1 MAVMQYREA
10 LRAAMREEM
19 ERDDRVLLLGEE
31 VGGYN
36 GAYRISE
43 GLMDRFGRMRV
54 LDTPIAEEGF
64 VGMALGAAMTGLR
77 PIVEFMT
84 WNFSLVAFDQIVN
97 HVAKARYMSDGQF
110 TVPMV
115 LRGPQGGGQQLTA
128 QHSQCVEAWYVHT
141 PGLYVVAAATP
152 ADAKG
157 LLKTAIRDDN
167 PVIFLEHLGL
177 YNMKAEVPEDTE
189 YLVPLGKAATRR
201 AGADVTVFTYSKP
214 LYAALEAAEQLEVE
228 EISVEVI
235 DLRSLRPIDLEA
247 IVESVRRTHRAVV
260 VTEAWQPCGMS
271 REIAGLIYQHAFDE
285 LDAPVEE
292 VTGAEVPMPYARNLE
307 MMAIPDAD
315 KIKAAVR
322 RTLAREGTLGSLSG
336 FFERN

>member
-1 MAVMQYREA
+1 MAIMQYREA

-19 ERDDRVLLLGEE
+19 ERDDRVCLIGEE
-31 VGGYN
+31 VGAYN

-43 GLMDRFGRMRV
+43 GLLDQFGRMRV

-64 VGMALGAAMTGLR
+64 TGMALGAAFTGLR

-84 WNFSLVAFDQIVN
+84 WNFSLVAYDQIIN
-97 HVAKARYMSDGQF
+97 HIAKARYMSNGQF

-128 QHSQCVEAWYVHT
+128 QHSQCVESWYIHC

-157 LLKTAIRDDN
+157 LLKSAIRDDN

-177 YNMKAEVPEDTE
+177 YNIKDEVPEDPRF
-189 YLVPLGKAATRR
+189 LIPLGVADVKR
-201 AGADVTVFTYSKP
+201 AGTDVTVLTYSKM
-214 LYAALEAAEQLEVE
+214 LHAALQAAEELEAD
-228 EISVEVI
+228 EISAEVI
-235 DLRSLRPIDLEA
+235 DLRSLRPLDLEA
-247 IVESVRRTHRAVV
+247 IVRSVRKTHHVVV
-260 VTEAWQPCGMS
+260 VTEDWQPSGMC
-271 REIAGLIYQHAFDE
+271 RELAGYVYQHAFDE

-292 VTGAEVPMPYARNLE
+292 VFGAPVPMPYAKNLE
-307 MMAIPDAD
+307 AMAIPNAES
-315 KIKAAVR
+315 IKAAVR
-322 RTLAREGTLGSLSG
+322 RALARPGELAPLA
-336 FFERN
+336 R